1 MNRTNNAYTET
12 KNTLPQS
19 IRFRSVGLL
28 NRNLASA
35 IDLER
40 QAKQAHWH
48 VKGPNFIALH
58 ELFDKV
64 AEATEEFSDLLAE
77 RVTALGGTAEGRLQ
91 AVTVQSAALPVYP
104 GEIFSGREHVD
115 APSTS
120 LAAFGRAV
128 REAIDEPHSSGMPTR
143 RMYSPRSAAKPISS
157 YGWSSLICTNNRAD
171 HKLDEHARCL
181 SAPGGSFQFRRWT
194 TG

>member
-1 MNRTNNAYTET
+1 MNRTNKAYTET
-12 KNTLPQS
+12 KNTLPRS

-28 NRNLASA
+28 NRSLASA

-40 QAKQAHWH
+40 QATQAHWN

-104 GEIFSGREHVD
+104 GEVFSGREHVD
-115 APSTS
+115 ALSTS

-128 REAIDEPHSSGMPTR
+128 REAIDEAAQFGDADTADVFTEISRETDKQLWLVEPH
-143 RMYSPRSAAKPISS
+143 
-157 YGWSSLICTNNRAD
+157 L
-171 HKLDEHARCL
+171 HE
-181 SAPGGSFQFRRWT
+181 
-194 TG
+194 

>member
-12 KNTLPQS
+12 KNTLPRS

-28 NRNLASA
+28 NRSLASA

-40 QAKQAHWH
+40 QATQAHWN

-91 AVTVQSAALPVYP
+91 AATVQSAALPVYP

-115 APSTS
+115 ALSTS

-128 REAIDEPHSSGMPTR
+128 REAIDEAAQFGDADTADVFTEISRETDKQLWLVEPH
-143 RMYSPRSAAKPISS
+143 
-157 YGWSSLICTNNRAD
+157 L
-171 HKLDEHARCL
+171 HE
-181 SAPGGSFQFRRWT
+181 
-194 TG
+194 